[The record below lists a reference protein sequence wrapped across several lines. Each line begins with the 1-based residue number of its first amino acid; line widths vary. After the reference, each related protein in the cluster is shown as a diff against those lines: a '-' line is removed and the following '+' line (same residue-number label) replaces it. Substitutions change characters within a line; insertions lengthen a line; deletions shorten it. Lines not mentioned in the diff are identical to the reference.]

1 MTTYVPALTLP
12 DRLFAS
18 PAASILTP
26 IVLGSAV
33 GIGISSKSTVA
44 GILRHALTDHQ
55 DKETKTTYMR
65 LRQPPLSPPTWAF
78 GPVWTVLYGVMG
90 YASYRAYTNGTSP
103 FSTPEV
109 IATTRHAATV
119 YSVQLALNLI
129 WTPLFFGVKK
139 KPVAA
144 TVDIVALLGTNVY
157 LTYLWSTVDQV
168 SAYCQLPYLGWLSFA
183 TYLCAGIGYVNNWD
197 LNATEPKSE

>member
-1 MTTYVPALTLP
+1 MTTYIPALTLP
-12 DRLFAS
+12 ERLFAS

-33 GIGISSKSTVA
+33 GIGVSNK
-44 GILRHALTDHQ
+44 D
-55 DKETKTTYMR
+55 TKTTYMR
-65 LRQPPLSPPTWAF
+65 LRQPPLSPPTWVF

-90 YASYRAYTNGTSP
+90 YASYRAFSNGTSP
-103 FSTPEV
+103 FSTPNV
-109 IATTRHAATV
+109 IATTRHASTV

-129 WTPLFFGVKK
+129 WTPLFFGIKQ
-139 KPVAA
+139 PVAA
-144 TVDIVALLGTNVY
+144 TVDIVALLGTNLY

-168 SAYCQLPYLGWLSFA
+168 SAYCMVPYLGWLGFA

-197 LNATEPKSE
+197 LKAKEPKTE